1 MHSFKVAIVLVTC
14 FTAATIVAQQSAP
27 AQNQSPDTSL
37 ASTPTPQ
44 NSAQSQR
51 RAPSPDKQT
60 KHLAKQ
66 LGLNR
71 DQVAQIRPII
81 AERDQQ
87 IAQLRSNTIL
97 APRDRR
103 ARMMAIQQSSATKI
117 EALLNESQKQQFEQ
131 ITAERRNRVRHSPK
145 A

>member
-1 MHSFKVAIVLVTC
+1 MRSLKVTIVLVTC
-14 FTAATIVAQQSAP
+14 FTAATMVAQQSAP
-27 AQNQSPDTSL
+27 TQNQNPDTSL

-44 NSAQSQR
+44 DTVPAQRHAS
-51 RAPSPDKQT
+51 SPDKQV

-87 IAQLRSNTIL
+87 IAQLRSNTML
-97 APRDRR
+97 APRNRR

-117 EALLNESQKQQFEQ
+117 EALLNDSQKQQFEQ
-131 ITAERRNRVRHSPK
+131 ITAERRNRARHSPK